1 MRQFKAHQEFVK
13 QPATKAGDVVI
24 FTEVRATSF
33 AFAGL
38 RRAMLIAVLI
48 AVLTF
53 VRSTVLFR
61 PPRTGR
67 CLGQQTTSGAPSS
80 SATLLQILRLR
91 VAAMHLTGTFAPG
104 VPGRTRG
111 TRDLTTN
118 R

>member
-13 QPATKAGDVVI
+13 QPATKAGDVII
-24 FTEVRATSF
+24 FTEVRGTSF
-33 AFAGL
+33 AGF
-38 RRAMLIAVLI
+38 AVLI
-48 AVLTF
+48 AALTLLWL
-53 VRSTVLFR
+53 SVLFR
-61 PPRTGR
+61 PPHMER
-67 CLGQQTTSGAPSS
+67 CHGQQTTSGAPSS